1 MGNWGLQKKML
12 QVKAS
17 QLFAVAS
24 EQCVHLTL
32 SNSPDPSLTLEV
44 DGT

>member
-1 MGNWGLQKKML
+1 MGNWGLQKRML
-12 QVKAS
+12 QLKAS
-17 QLFAVAS
+17 QLFALVS

-32 SNSPDPSLTLEV
+32 SNSPDPSLISEV